1 MALVLIRHTRVAIAD
16 GHCYGR
22 LDVPLAGSAAA
33 DIADV
38 LVRVAP
44 VTVVVSSPATR
55 CRQLSVALAARDGC
69 PLQFEPALQELDF
82 GEWEGRRWAEID
94 RAHSDPWALD
104 PWNLAPPGGES
115 EAALWTRLQR
125 WLEDDFAAG
134 AAGAAGA
141 KRLAIVA
148 HGGPLRLLR
157 CHFEGRPREQR
168 WSRSLALGEVV
179 ELGGDPRLSAPTRAG
194 PESA

>member
-38 LVRVAP
+38 LARVAP
-44 VTVVVSSPATR
+44 VTAVVSSPARR
-55 CRQLSVALAARDGC
+55 CRQLAVALAARDGC

-82 GEWEGRRWAEID
+82 GEWEGRRWDEID

-104 PWNLAPPGGES
+104 PWNCAPPGGES
-115 EAALWTRLQR
+115 EAALWSRLQR
-125 WLEDDFAAG
+125 WLDDGFDAG
-134 AAGAAGA
+134 AA
-141 KRLAIVA
+141 RVAIVA

-157 CHFEGRPREQR
+157 CHFERRPLDQR
-168 WSRSLALGEVV
+168 WSRSLTPGEVV
-179 ELGGDPRLSAPTRAG
+179 ELGGEPRVSATARAG